1 MKSGLIV
8 VAVMLAV
15 AAGAFVLSNRS
26 DLTPAPVN
34 GAPMVAV
41 IVPEM
46 DANAAAGEGLFA
58 ANCAVCH
65 GENAAGQDS
74 VGPPLVHKIYEPSHH
89 GDMAF
94 ILAARQGVR
103 AHHWRFG
110 DMPAVETVSDQEV
123 QKIVAYIRALQR
135 ANGIN

>member
-1 MKSGLIV
+1 MKFGLIV
-8 VAVMLAV
+8 VGVVLAL
-15 AAGAFVLSNRS
+15 AAGAFVVSNRS
-26 DLTPAPVN
+26 DLTSGTVG

-46 DANAAAGEGLFA
+46 DPTAAAGESLFA
-58 ANCAVCH
+58 AKCAACH
-65 GENAAGQDS
+65 GENAAGQDGA
-74 VGPPLVHKIYEPSHH
+74 GPPLVHKIYEPSHH
-89 GDMAF
+89 ADMAF
-94 ILAARQGVR
+94 VLAVRQGVR

-110 DMPAVETVSDQEV
+110 DMPAVETVSDQEI